1 MSFQISPQFLDSKL
15 QPGCSLEDK
24 IDVFEDRMNGW
35 LLQHA
40 YALLDEKYT
49 RRKDAGF
56 AVLTLV
62 TAYFEPIESY
72 HSGRPSNHHSK
83 AFFRQGF
90 LRVFPNLPATL
101 KSNGFAGADQ
111 LAIDIAD
118 EVYIH
123 LRCGLFHEGGTKH
136 KLVVRQDTAPL
147 GLMLDVI
154 TGDVG
159 SIVIDPARF
168 LAEVQN
174 HLNNYVVQLRDT
186 SKTSLRQNFET
197 FFDLKSSSSQ
207 PMILPP
213 PAALPPK

>member
-1 MSFQISPQFLDSKL
+1 MTFQISPQFLDSKL
-15 QPGCSLEDK
+15 QPGCTLEDK

-40 YALLDEKYT
+40 NALLDEKYT

-62 TAYFEPIESY
+62 TGYFEPIESY
-72 HSGRPSNHHSK
+72 HSGRSSDHQSK
-83 AFFRQGF
+83 AFFRRGF
-90 LRVFPNLPATL
+90 LRVFLNLPATL

-111 LAIDIAD
+111 LAVEIAE

-147 GLMLDVI
+147 GFMLDMT

-159 SIVIDPARF
+159 SIVIDPGRF

-174 HLNNYVVQLRDT
+174 HLNNYVSQLRNT
-186 SKTSLRQNFET
+186 SETSLRQNFET
-197 FFDLKSSSSQ
+197 FFDLRTSSPQ
-207 PMILPP
+207 PTILPP
-213 PAALPPK
+213 PALVK